1 MLCFMSF
8 QLTKK
13 ADQAEKD
20 KNEAVIKYATREAEI
35 MRVRSDMQKKEQVL
49 SFFLF
54 SWMFRLFPFHI
65 I

>member
-1 MLCFMSF
+1 MDSFKFMDKRLL

-35 MRVRSDMQKKEQVL
+35 MRMRADLQKKDQVIFYL
-49 SFFLF
+49 SFFE
-54 SWMFRLFPFHI
+54 R
-65 I
+65 